1 MNPTPSRH
9 GCTSWSFWRL
19 RSASPMAAAV
29 VFLALTLPVPAAV
42 AQAATAGMAAAAQSS
57 TADGVTVKVTPVSS
71 GIAGQ
76 LEFSVV
82 FDTHNAE
89 LNDDLLQTATLTT
102 ADGRKIKPVR
112 WSGAAAGGHHREG
125 VLSFDI
131 AEPRGGDVELAI
143 ARPGESAPRVF
154 RWPR

>member
-19 RSASPMAAAV
+19 RSASPMAAAAF
-29 VFLALTLPVPAAV
+29 FLALTLPVPAAL
-42 AQAATAGMAAAAQSS
+42 AQAAAAGMAAAQSS

-71 GIAGQ
+71 GNARQ

-82 FDTHNAE
+82 FDTHSAE

-102 ADGRKIKPVR
+102 ADGRKTKPVR

-131 AEPRGGDVELAI
+131 AEPGGGAVELAI
-143 ARPGESAPRVF
+143 ARPGEPAPRVF
-154 RWPR
+154 RWLR

>member
-1 MNPTPSRH
+1 MNQTPSRH
-9 GCTSWSFWRL
+9 GCASWSFWRL
-19 RSASPMAAAV
+19 RSGSPTAAAL
-29 VFLALTLPVPAAV
+29 VFLALALTVPAAL
-42 AQAATAGMAAAAQSS
+42 AQAAAAGMAAAQSS

-71 GIAGQ
+71 GIARQ
-76 LEFSVV
+76 LEFSLV

-112 WSGAAAGGHHREG
+112 WTGAAAGGHHREG
-125 VLSFDI
+125 VLSFDV
-131 AEPRGGDVELAI
+131 AEPGGGAVELAI
-143 ARPGESAPRVF
+143 ARPGESAPRMF

>member
-1 MNPTPSRH
+1 MNQTPSRH
-9 GCTSWSFWRL
+9 RCASRSFWRM
-19 RSASPMAAAV
+19 RSGSPMAAAV
-29 VFLALTLPVPAAV
+29 VFLALALPVPAAV

-57 TADGVTVKVTPVSS
+57 TAGGVTVKVTPVSS
-71 GIAGQ
+71 GIARQ

-102 ADGRKIKPVR
+102 ADGRKIKPAR
-112 WSGAAAGGHHREG
+112 WTGAVAGGHHREG

-131 AEPRGGDVELAI
+131 AEPRGGDVELEI

-154 RWPR
+154 RWLR